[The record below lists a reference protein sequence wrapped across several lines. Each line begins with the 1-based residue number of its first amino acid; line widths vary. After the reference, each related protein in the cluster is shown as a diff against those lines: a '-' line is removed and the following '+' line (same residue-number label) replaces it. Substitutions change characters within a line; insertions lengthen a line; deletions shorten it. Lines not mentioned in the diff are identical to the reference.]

1 LAIAFH
7 DISLGLE
14 KKRVKRRKK
23 GIKLSGAGGESG
35 KKSTSPPNLSGV
47 DYNYPTYEMVY
58 ITFELSKIGQITS

>member
-23 GIKLSGAGGESG
+23 GTKLSGAGGESG

-47 DYNYPTYEMVY
+47 DYITTQPMKWY
-58 ITFELSKIGQITS
+58 ILHLNFLK